1 MNVIEIRFK
10 VLDCLSIVTVSSE
23 SLTEYKSLL
32 SFYQNDDR
40 IDEIAVRNLRCMH
53 QEVVY
58 RREANNKWSR
68 EAR

>member
-40 IDEIAVRNLRCMH
+40 IDEIAVRNLRNMH

>member
-40 IDEIAVRNLRCMH
+40 IDEIVVRNLRCMH